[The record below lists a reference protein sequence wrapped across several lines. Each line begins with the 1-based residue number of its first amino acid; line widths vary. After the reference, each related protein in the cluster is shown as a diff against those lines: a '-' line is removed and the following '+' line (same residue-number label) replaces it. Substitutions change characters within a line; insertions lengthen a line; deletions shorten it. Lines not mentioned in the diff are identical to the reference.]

1 MTHRIA
7 FMSIATSFVLGN
19 AARATAAAQSP
30 PAPPPTAPVPIPDT
44 RAGKVLRAWL
54 EAVNSG
60 DSAAIQAYATTYQP
74 QIPPQGLLQFRR
86 TTGGVDVVR
95 IFVNQP
101 LHLEFLTKDRGS
113 TTYGRGT
120 IDVSDTDPLIAKNLG
135 LRAIPPGAP
144 LEGCTTYQQPP
155 TTIAPGVAD
164 PKDVATE
171 DAILAALY
179 DVISGPAC
187 QHRDWERF
195 KSLFAPGARLIPTGL
210 NRDRKAVARVE
221 TPDEYAA
228 QAKNTLEENG
238 FFEHEVART
247 GETFGG
253 ITHAFSTYES
263 RRKANDEQPFARGI
277 NSIQLLNDG
286 TRWWVVTVYWQ
297 AERPDSPIPPQYLKK
312 PND

>member
-1 MTHRIA
+1 ML
-7 FMSIATSFVLGN
+7 SSATPG
-19 AARATAAAQSP
+19 RTSP
-30 PAPPPTAPVPIPDT
+30 
-44 RAGKVLRAWL
+44 R
-54 EAVNSG
+54 
-60 DSAAIQAYATTYQP
+60 SAAGISTSSS
-74 QIPPQGLLQFRR
+74 IPGGL
-86 TTGGVDVVR
+86 
-95 IFVNQP
+95 P
-101 LHLEFLTKDRGS
+101 
-113 TTYGRGT
+113 
-120 IDVSDTDPLIAKNLG
+120 
-135 LRAIPPGAP
+135 
-144 LEGCTTYQQPP
+144 
-155 TTIAPGVAD
+155 TIAPGVAD